1 MLRPTRSSP
10 LGTLNDVSPDIRLTT
25 DRTSTTAAFQKRNPK
40 LAMLLQVLCNAGQPS
55 DSGLSPLHFGLPS
68 GLDHPG
74 AKSSDMQ
81 VRQVIQRKSFCVSP
95 IKAHAADREGDGHEW
110 SFLSPTVRLRNIA
123 IDERC
128 EIPMDS
134 KVRNGRRC
142 GLRWV
147 GSVSHG
153 RADIH

>member
-10 LGTLNDVSPDIRLTT
+10 LGTLNGVSPHIRLTT
-25 DRTSTTAAFQKRNPK
+25 DRASTTAALQKRNPK
-40 LAMLLQVLCNAGQPS
+40 LAMLLQVLWKAGQPS
-55 DSGLSPLHFGLPS
+55 DSGLSPLRGLPS
-68 GLDHPG
+68 GLGHSC

-81 VRQVIQRKSFCVSP
+81 VSQVIQRKSFWVSP
-95 IKAHAADREGDGHEW
+95 IKAHAADREGDGRDW
-110 SFLSPTVRLRNIA
+110 SFLSTTVRPRNIA